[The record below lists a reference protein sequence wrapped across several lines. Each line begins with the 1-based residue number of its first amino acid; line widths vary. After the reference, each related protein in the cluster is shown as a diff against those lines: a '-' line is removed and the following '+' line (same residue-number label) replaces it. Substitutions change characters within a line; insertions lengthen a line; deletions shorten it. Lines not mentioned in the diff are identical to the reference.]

1 MRRREDRA
9 LLTGRGRFVDD
20 LAVGGVLH
28 VVLARSP
35 HAHARIRSVDATAAR
50 RAPGVVAV
58 ITADDLG
65 PIGPVPLM
73 RLAPGTAVPE
83 YPILASGVVR
93 SQGIPVAAVVAGSTY
108 AAADGIDRL
117 AVDYEP
123 IPGVAD
129 PDGALAAGAPQVV
142 PVSRDN
148 KALAVAWRHGDTERA
163 FRDAA
168 HRVTLTVQ
176 QQRLCGV
183 PMEPRGAL
191 ARWDPVTGEL
201 TVWTSTQ
208 APFRIRSSLARMLGL
223 DEARVRVIA
232 PDVGGGF
239 GVKGGP
245 YREEVLVA
253 WLARRLERPVKWI
266 STRAE
271 DLLTTNHGRGGKS
284 TGEMALDADGRLLG
298 LRARIRQPLGSTLA
312 VTVGGTPQNHGRC
325 LPGSYVVEHV
335 DIESVGVFT
344 TTPPVGAYR
353 GAGRPEAAFL
363 IERLMDEA
371 ARTLKVDP
379 VELRRRNLISRERFP
394 FKTATGQVYD
404 SGDYAEVLDRT
415 LAMADY
421 AGLRRAQAERRARGE
436 IVGIGVAEYVEPSAL
451 GWESGQVRV
460 EATGAVL
467 AVTGS
472 SAHGQGHETTF
483 AQIVADELRVNP
495 DVVTV
500 RHGDTHGAPQG
511 IGTFGS
517 RSTALGGSALA
528 LAARDVRD
536 KARRM
541 AAGLLEAAAQ
551 DVVPVE
557 GGFGVVGA
565 PGRQVTWARV
575 AEHAYRG
582 QGLPPGVEPGLEATR
597 FFSPEGEVW
606 SAGAFVVSIR
616 IDRDTGVV
624 TPERIAWMDDAGTIV
639 NPLLA
644 DAQLEGSLAQGWGQ
658 VMMEDAVL
666 DRDGHLLSGTLMD
679 YAIPRADDV
688 PHADIGHAHTPSPNN
703 PLGVKGI
710 GEAGTIGIPP
720 AMVNAVVDALSP
732 FGVTHLDMPLIPEK
746 IWRALS
752 SSRSPGRP

>member
-35 HAHARIRSVDATAAR
+35 HAHARIRSVDAAAAR

-73 RLAPGTAVPE
+73 RLAPGTVVPE
-83 YPILASGVVR
+83 YPILASGAVR
-93 SQGIPVAAVVAGSTY
+93 SQGIPVAAVVADSTY
-108 AAADGIDRL
+108 AAVDGVDRL
-117 AVDYEP
+117 AIDYEP
-123 IPGVAD
+123 LAGVAD
-129 PDGALAAGAPQVV
+129 ADGALAAGAPQVV

-148 KALAVAWRHGDTERA
+148 RALAVAWRHGDAERA

-253 WLARRLERPVKWI
+253 WLARRLERPVKWV

-284 TGEMALDADGRLLG
+284 TGEMALDADGRILG

-379 VELRRRNLISRERFP
+379 VELRRRNLIPKERFP

-404 SGDYAEVLDRT
+404 SGDYAEVLERT

-436 IVGIGVAEYVEPSAL
+436 IVGIGVAKYVEPSAL

-483 AQIVADELRVNP
+483 AQIVADELRVHP

-536 KARRM
+536 KARKM

-582 QGLPPGVEPGLEATR
+582 QGLPQGVEPGLEATR

-606 SAGAFVVSIR
+606 SAGAFVVSIG

-624 TPERIAWMDDAGTIV
+624 TPERIAWLDDAGTIV

-658 VMMEDAVL
+658 VMMEDAAL

-679 YAIPRADDV
+679 YAIPRADDM
-688 PHADIGHAHTPSPNN
+688 PHAEIGHANTPSPNN

-732 FGVTHLDMPLIPEK
+732 FGVTHVDMPLTPEK
-746 IWRALS
+746 IWRALNK
-752 SSRSPGRP
+752 P